1 MYGTVRTVVWED
13 GGREAASYPMRVA
26 ESVVSA
32 ATIHGANHLA
42 KAAKKAF
49 TDERNE
55 GSFVFLRMTGQALEC
70 RA

>member
-1 MYGTVRTVVWED
+1 MAFLWRVV
-13 GGREAASYPMRVA
+13 

-42 KAAKKAF
+42 KAAKKTF

-55 GSFVFLRMTGQALEC
+55 GSFVFLRMAGQALK
-70 RA
+70 RGA

>member
-1 MYGTVRTVVWED
+1 
-13 GGREAASYPMRVA
+13 MRVV

-49 TDERNE
+49 TDEWNE